1 MASLDLKNEF
11 LDFMI
16 EKWEDNRYRPLE
28 KVLAVPL
35 PKIGTKDKI
44 YTLREFVDEM
54 RVRDE
59 PYFKTMYDWLYA
71 GFGREFEVYK
81 KYK

>member
-1 MASLDLKNEF
+1 MTTPDLKNEF
-11 LDFMI
+11 LNFMI
-16 EKWEDNRYRPLE
+16 EKWEDQETDIDRL
-28 KVLAVPL
+28 VLAVPL